1 MDGAVPFEEGPPRG
15 PAEAAEADEN
25 MLIVDLDGFEGPL
38 DVLLTLAR
46 NQKVDLTRISILKLA
61 EQYLDFIAQA
71 RRMELDLAADYLVM
85 ASWLAFLKSK
95 LLLPPPEEEEGP
107 SGAEMAARLAFQLQR
122 LEAMRKAA
130 QDIFSRRCRMGMH
143 VFARGA
149 PEGIRLIKTSEY
161 QGTLFEL
168 LKSYSDQRLKGHD
181 TKWEPKRLPI
191 MAIEAARHR
200 LEKMMGMMFDWGRI
214 DGFLPLEEMSPALR
228 RSEPPDAL
236 AAHVEA
242 LARSLDLVPQAF
254 VIRRKP
260 IALLLKRR
268 ARIAVLPG
276 ASRIEEQHSPAPR
289 LLKLLALTL
298 SLVKLLGQTFAQL
311 Q

>member
-1 MDGAVPFEEGPPRG
+1 MTGAPPHSDADGGSQPDGAAGMDGAVPFEEGPPRG

-228 RSEPPDAL
+228 RSAVASTFSAALVLAKDGLMEIRQSGAFGPVFVRRREQTPDQPPAGPAEDP
-236 AAHVEA
+236 E
-242 LARSLDLVPQAF
+242 
-254 VIRRKP
+254 KT
-260 IALLLKRR
+260 
-268 ARIAVLPG
+268 
-276 ASRIEEQHSPAPR
+276 EE
-289 LLKLLALTL
+289 
-298 SLVKLLGQTFAQL
+298 
-311 Q
+311 

>member
-1 MDGAVPFEEGPPRG
+1 MSEAPTPSDADDGVQPDGAADADMSASFEEGLARSLPEP
-15 PAEAAEADEN
+15 DEN
-25 MLIVDLDGFEGPL
+25 TLIVDLDGFEGPL
-38 DVLLTLAR
+38 DVLLALAR

-122 LEAMRKAA
+122 LEAMRKVS
-130 QDIFSRRCRMGMH
+130 QEIFSRQCRMGMH
-143 VFARGA
+143 VFPRGR

-161 QGTLFEL
+161 QGTLYEL
-168 LKSYSDQRLKGHD
+168 LKAYSDQRLKGHD

-200 LEKMMGMMFDWGRI
+200 LERMMGMMFDWGRI
-214 DGFLPLEEMSPALR
+214 DNYLPLEEMSPQLR
-228 RSEPPDAL
+228 RSAIASTLSAAL
-236 AAHVEA
+236 V
-242 LARSLDLVPQAF
+242 LAKDGVMEIRQSGAF
-254 VIRRKP
+254 GPLFIRRRENPPENPPSETAEDPEKTD
-260 IALLLKRR
+260 
-268 ARIAVLPG
+268 
-276 ASRIEEQHSPAPR
+276 E
-289 LLKLLALTL
+289 
-298 SLVKLLGQTFAQL
+298 
-311 Q
+311 